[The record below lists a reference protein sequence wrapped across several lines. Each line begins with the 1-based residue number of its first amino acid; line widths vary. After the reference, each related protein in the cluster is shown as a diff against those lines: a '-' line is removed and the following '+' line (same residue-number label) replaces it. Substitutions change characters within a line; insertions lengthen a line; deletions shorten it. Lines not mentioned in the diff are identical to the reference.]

1 MRKAAAFLVV
11 LACSAD
17 GPLGSTREAI
27 EGGVLAS
34 DYPEAVVVTSD
45 GFIPCSGV
53 LLSPNVV
60 LSAGHCRGTGASFVV
75 SAPFVETQATASS
88 SWSPFDDDPATSPDV
103 LLIYLDSPIT
113 LTSYPTLMTTEALPG
128 TAVVDIGRVLN
139 GSIDTTNYKSPTVF
153 LQGDAAA
160 LGFPFN
166 YEALPDISQTG
177 DSGGPIMLAGTHTVA
192 AIVDT
197 DTVEQN
203 IPETVP
209 IDLFARIDVVASV
222 IQQKVADAA
231 SFGTT
236 LSTPR
241 RRLHHELEPAEP
253 PTRGS
258 SRSRI
263 AARPRWSRRRG
274 CSSRRTCRRR
284 RPRAAWLCWA
294 AIFRHPSPVDGD
306 LLHEPRR
313 TPAREVDE
321 RAVGGHVAEAPVGE
335 ARVGVARGGVE
346 GLHCA
351 AVGRDDVDVHRRG

>member
-139 GSIDTTNYKSPTVF
+139 GSIDTTDYKSPTVI

-197 DTVEQN
+197 DTLEQN

-236 LSTPR
+236 LSTPSGGC
-241 RRLHHELEPAEP
+241 
-253 PTRGS
+253 TTSS
-258 SRSRI
+258 SRPSADAWLVALALI

-284 RPRAAWLCWA
+284 RPRAAWPA
-294 AIFRHPSPVDGD
+294 GRRSPSP
-306 LLHEPRR
+306 LPRR
-313 TPAREVDE
+313 RRPSAR
-321 RAVGGHVAEAPVGE
+321 APTYP
-335 ARVGVARGGVE
+335 RS
-346 GLHCA
+346 
-351 AVGRDDVDVHRRG
+351 